1 MSQLPVPLL
10 RVFLLLAALLT
21 LTSSQTLSSADDGGY
36 TGYTLTVRDTAN
48 NTDDVV
54 YETENTNTDT
64 SGGSSAPNAAPP
76 DVFLNASVSVGE
88 IDLTVRNLT
97 AQINIAARVLSLLT
111 FNAGVDLSIN
121 RVELL
126 IQNVTAKVELEARLE
141 NLVLMINDTL
151 SSIDLNPIIATL
163 GNDVGGLLN
172 STVGGLTGSGSGTTT
187 GTSTGA
193 GGADSDL
200 SARSA
205 LLEQGILYS
214 VNDYSGNV
222 HTNRVL
228 DQAGNIVDEK
238 LGNDGDVHS
247 SEVVGSYWHD
257 MTFTGRESS
266 VLFDGVSAREVQY
279 SYTPFS
285 GLISTAAI
293 YLDGEGNVL
302 GTRVLSEIEG
312 GGSSTIA
319 DD

>member
-1 MSQLPVPLL
+1 MSRPRFPSLL
-10 RVFLLLAALLT
+10 LFALLFALVFLLD
-21 LTSSQTLSSADDGGY
+21 LTSSQIISSTDSNEGGY
-36 TGYTLTVRDTAN
+36 TGYTLTVRDSTNA
-48 NTDDVV
+48 TDDVV
-54 YETENTNTDT
+54 YETENTDTNTNPST
-64 SGGSSAPNAAPP
+64 NESPP
-76 DVFLNASVSVGE
+76 DVYLNASVSVGE
-88 IDLTVRNLT
+88 IDITVRNLS
-97 AQINIAARVLSLLT
+97 AEINISARVLSLLN
-111 FNAGVDLSIN
+111 FNAGVDVKVD

-126 IQNVTAKVELEARLE
+126 IQNVTAKVELEARLA

-151 SSIDLNPIIATL
+151 SSIDLNPILATL
-163 GNDVGGLLN
+163 GNSVGTIVGGITD
-172 STVGGLTGSGSGTTT
+172 TVTDTDTGTDTGSSSSSG
-187 GTSTGA
+187 
-193 GGADSDL
+193 L

-205 LLEQGILYS
+205 LLDQGILYS

-228 DQAGNIVDEK
+228 DQAGNIVDER
-238 LGNDGDVHS
+238 LHNDGAVYS

-266 VLFDGVSAREVQY
+266 VLFDGISAREVQY
-279 SYTPFS
+279 SYVPFA

-293 YLDGEGNVL
+293 YLDAQGNVL